1 MQYYYHKQNRVRGRR
16 SNRGRSRR
24 KRKYS
29 VNGQTKDAA
38 EEPTEGTADGRHNSQ

>member
-16 SNRGRSRR
+16 SNR